1 MLGRRRLRGALRQ
14 RVIGREDH
22 NSVLDSSFH
31 SDYFNGKLY
40 MAFNH
45 HE

>member
-14 RVIGREDH
+14 RVIGMEDH
-22 NSVLDSSFH
+22 NPVCDSSFH
-31 SDYFNGKLY
+31 CDYFNGKLC

-45 HE
+45 PE